1 MFFLIIFS
9 PLLIYPTSD
18 LSFIFTEHMTFW
30 TVSFQRK
37 HTLPDQR
44 RIFKRKMLAMSWRHT
59 QAINV
64 PILHQDNLVLFKII
78 LFYLKPMYSW
88 TTFYSHISVV
98 YFISSGNYMDGDSIA
113 LQGKVEQGWHCKV
126 IFSHKG
132 SEINLDGGIA
142 SKPKVKKP
150 KQLLR

>member
-1 MFFLIIFS
+1 MFQFYI
-9 PLLIYPTSD
+9 
-18 LSFIFTEHMTFW
+18 
-30 TVSFQRK
+30 
-37 HTLPDQR
+37 
-44 RIFKRKMLAMSWRHT
+44 
-59 QAINV
+59 
-64 PILHQDNLVLFKII
+64 KII
-78 LFYLKPMYSW
+78 LSYLKLYYFILNLCIAEQRFTP
-88 TTFYSHISVV
+88 HISVV